1 MVVIKIV
8 EIFTNNQL
16 YRGRGLEYNHER
28 LCFVSPGVLLLSLC
42 YAILDSISP
51 WPGPV
56 PSPLQMPTHEE
67 FSLRPD
73 EFLIH
78 HCFYL
83 ALPAKVRRRRNDILL
98 NRRG

>member
-1 MVVIKIV
+1 MKWVVIKIV

-28 LCFVSPGVLLLSLC
+28 PCFVSVLQSVLLPLCLSLMQS
-42 YAILDSISP
+42 LT
-51 WPGPV
+51 
-56 PSPLQMPTHEE
+56 PSMARACPAHSSVPTHEQ
-67 FSLRPD
+67 FSLSD

-83 ALPAKVRRRRNDILL
+83 EVWRRRNDILL
-98 NRRG
+98 NVRG